1 MKRFTVAILALLYFT
16 ISTGMVVNIHY
27 CMGKVSSVNVDV
39 LAKNLCACGKKESKG
54 CCKTEHKLIKLE
66 DNHKASFA
74 DVVFNVPVLEIE
86 PSYNLINPQLISLT
100 DKTAFN
106 NHSPPILYQ
115 QDIYLQNCVFRI

>member
-1 MKRFTVAILALLYFT
+1 MKRFTVTILALLYFT

-39 LAKNLCACGKKESKG
+39 LAKNLCACGKKQTKG
-54 CCKTEHKLIKLE
+54 CCKTEHKFIKLE

-74 DVVFNVPVLEIE
+74 DVVLNVPAQDIE
-86 PSYNLINPQLISLT
+86 HSYNLINAPLIGLT
-100 DKTAFN
+100 DKAAFN

>member
-39 LAKNLCACGKKESKG
+39 LAKNLCACGKKETKG

-74 DVVFNVPVLEIE
+74 DVVFNVPAQEIE
-86 PSYNLINPQLISLT
+86 HPYNLINAQPISLT

>member
-1 MKRFTVAILALLYFT
+1 MKRSAVAILALLYFT

-39 LAKNLCACGKKESKG
+39 LAKNLCACGKKETKG

-74 DVVFNVPVLEIE
+74 DVVFNVPVHEIQIA
-86 PSYNLINPQLISLT
+86 YNLFVQPDFALSNQ
-100 DKTAFN
+100 AAYN
-106 NHSPPILYQ
+106 NHSPPILSK
-115 QDIYLQNCVFRI
+115 QDSYLQNCVFRI